1 MSKTVKTEK
10 GTELPLVNLKGKDY
24 LMVAYRLQWL
34 TEKETN
40 YVIDTK
46 ILTSDENHATVQAT
60 VSILNSEGKIVRRAN
75 ATKTE
80 EKTSFADFLEK
91 AETGAIGRA
100 LAMLGFGTQ
109 HALADLDEGERIVD
123 SPLKAVS
130 SSGGTVKKGDF

>member
-1 MSKTVKTEK
+1 MSKKTVKTEK
-10 GTELPLVNLKGKDY
+10 GTALPLVNLKGKEY

-34 TEKETN
+34 TEKEAR
-40 YVIDTK
+40 YIIDTK
-46 ILTSDENHATVQAT
+46 ILTSDEEHATVQAK
-60 VSILNSEGKIVRRAN
+60 VSILNEEGKLVRQAT

-80 EKTSFADFLEK
+80 ESKSFGDFMEK

-123 SPLKAVS
+123 SPLKAV
-130 SSGGTVKKGDF
+130 GQKGDF